1 MVRINWTIH
10 SKNDLQ
16 DVAEYISEDSKKY
29 AKLQI
34 SRIITRTKI
43 LKSQVYS
50 GKVVDETDP

>member
-10 SKNDLQ
+10 AKNDLQ
-16 DVAEYISEDSKKY
+16 VVAEYISKDSKKY

-34 SRIITRTKI
+34 LRIITRTKI

>member
-10 SKNDLQ
+10 AKNDLQ
-16 DVAEYISEDSKKY
+16 NVAEYISKDSKKY